1 MAYPIWLTPAGNLG
15 IVPEAEYYQFSL
27 DGYDTS
33 GGTLQYSRIS
43 GQLPP
48 GLQITSAGI
57 IQGIPITDNNVPD
70 FNQTYTFTIRLKNL
84 STLLIADRT
93 FNITITNVAP
103 PVIVPK
109 TVTNFYN
116 ISLQGTITA
125 TAGEYLTQQFN
136 TANATVFQTVVNSS
150 TVTVVYNTAQQF
162 IANVGNLNVVNGANV
177 TLTNAYPTTYSV
189 VSSVATRDLGEYF
202 DGEVINL
209 QLEATEFILGGDLTW
224 TLRSGTIPPGL
235 TLSSSG
241 LISGYINLIPAVGP
255 SGDPGWDDTN
265 WDGRFTFAN
274 AQSQLGWDFPLGTTS
289 KYFEFTIEVSDGSLT
304 DAVTY
309 EMFVLPKLATTADS
323 TLLTVDTTIING
335 EKFTVDTGGKHNP
348 IIIST
353 QDNVP
358 PQRQGSWFTFKI
370 EAIDLDEDVL
380 RYSIPTL
387 TAGAFDEQVVVGQ
400 YPYIGRSVVT
410 NGNINVA
417 TSWEPNTT
425 PYLDT
430 GDTIQVLSPITDFS
444 SSQTTLKWFN
454 ATVNNHAGMRIVG
467 NTIITANVGD
477 YISQTIGNANATI
490 TNASVTTG
498 NILLDGAAIVGT
510 IAVGG
515 NLVVSANIGDVLTQ
529 NGSTGNA
536 RITANARL
544 SALLT
549 VSFTSGSFVL
559 NTGNLLINGA
569 NIASYPTG
577 VSTSLEYTVVTANVG
592 DIITQSSTG
601 ANAIVIRAHSA
612 YNTDTLKP
620 LLFEVQFN
628 SNTFAVGSSAGN
640 IQINGSNVAAYPV
653 SVSTQADIDFI
664 YNTAG
669 QFRVN
674 QTPSASTVVYIDGRN
689 SFAVPDE
696 FLSVG
701 VDLAGSP
708 STQGNIGFDEDK
720 FDQGALSLPGSLTLN
735 ERSGW
740 VTGFLPTQ
748 TANETVYDF
757 ELIVYKRDFTSY
769 QSSRL
774 FQITILGDL
783 NNRVDWLTPS
793 YLGTIQ
799 NGAISDLSVTAVSPQ
814 GKQLYYYYTPGSY
827 INQVQGLRLEPDGLL
842 SGRASFELFGLD
854 AGTTIFD
861 IDPLTGAATTTF
873 DHTFEFEITARTFD
887 QSASAN
893 RIFSILV
900 RERNSRPYEN
910 LYLKA
915 LLNKYQRLEFRDVL
929 QNTSVFPPDLIY
941 RSTDPWF
948 GIARDVR
955 MLFLPGLNPST
966 LEEYAQAI
974 ETNHFSKRL
983 LFTNV
988 KTAVARRD
996 GVYDVIENATGDVIG
1011 TYNIYTD
1018 TFVPTDY
1025 SKGYV
1030 VSNSI
1035 PTGSTVGD
1043 QTIKYEVV
1051 YAEIK
1056 DQNTNSQG
1064 EGPPDSIDLS
1074 GEIRNRYLFGSNSY
1088 IIANPNSFTNME
1100 SVVVGDLGY
1109 QDKGVLPDWMT
1120 SIQPDGTQLGFV
1132 RAVVL
1137 AYTKPGASETIAW
1150 RFNELGYNLNEVNF
1164 TVDRYYIDDV
1174 YSGNFD
1180 IAANAFITS
1189 RETTFDRYP
1198 ALQNIYDPI
1207 TTVDYAVDIPFE
1219 YINERTVGEINAFGG
1234 LDGIT
1239 SFQNGQRL
1247 VFFSQEFEPAVDIS
1261 DSYNAGWANSLD
1273 PWDDPGSWDFG
1284 SAWDPAAYVPG
1295 YNEWISSKQVVN
1307 GNVFYTSPNQRI
1319 GIWNINVDAN
1329 NYVRLTLANVTST
1342 VTGYAANTTGYGT
1355 NVTVTSTEGLFVG
1368 MPVRGVNLAN
1378 TAMITDIT
1386 SSSITVFP
1394 QATGPLST
1402 TITSIPT
1409 PKFNS
1414 VVYVRNGEKH
1424 GAVNIYYDINI
1435 KPGNLVPNWS
1445 EIPQEIKVVGTI
1457 FDGNGTKFYDYR
1469 DTYVIPGQGE
1479 QIVRFPRLN
1488 VFT

>member
-48 GLQITSAGI
+48 GLQITSAGV

-116 ISLQGTITA
+116 ISLQGTLTA
-125 TAGEYLTQQFN
+125 NAGSYLTQQFN
-136 TANATVFQTVVNSS
+136 TANATVFQSVLNSS
-150 TVTVVYNTAQQF
+150 TVTVTYNTQQQF
-162 IANVGNLNVVNGANV
+162 IANVGNLNVVVGSNV

-189 VSSVATRDLGEYF
+189 VSSVATRNLGEYF
-202 DGEVINL
+202 DGQVINL

-235 TLSSSG
+235 TLNSNG
-241 LISGYINLIPAVGP
+241 LISGYIQLIPSVGP
-255 SGDPGWDDTN
+255 DGDPGWDDTN
-265 WDGRFTFAN
+265 WDGRFTFN
-274 AQSQLGWDFPLGTTS
+274 STPSQLGWDFPLGTTS

-309 EMFVLPKLATTADS
+309 EMFVLPKKATTADS

-335 EKFTVDTGGKHNP
+335 VKFTVDSGSRHNP

-353 QDNVP
+353 QDDVP
-358 PQRQGSWFTFKI
+358 PQRQGSWFTFQVQ
-370 EAIDLDEDVL
+370 ALDLDEDVL
-380 RYSIPTL
+380 RYNIPTL
-387 TAGAFDEQVVVGQ
+387 IAGSFDQQVIFGQ
-400 YPYIGRSVVT
+400 PPYIGRSVVT
-410 NGNINVA
+410 NSNISVA
-417 TSWEPNTT
+417 TSWGTNTT

-430 GDTIQVLSPITDFS
+430 GDTIQVLSPIFDFV

-454 ATVNNHAGMRIVG
+454 ATVNNHASMRIVG

-498 NILLDGAAIVGT
+498 NILLNGATIVGT

-515 NLVVSANIGDVLTQ
+515 NLIVSANVGDILTQ

-536 RITANARL
+536 TITANARL
-544 SALLT
+544 SALLS
-549 VSFTSGSFVL
+549 VSFTSGSFIL
-559 NTGNLLINGA
+559 NNGNLRINGS
-569 NIASYPTG
+569 NVASFPSG
-577 VSTSLEYTVVTANVG
+577 VSSSLEYVVVNANVG
-592 DIITQSSTG
+592 DVITQSTTG
-601 ANAIVIRAHSA
+601 ANATVIRAHNA
-612 YNTDTLKP
+612 YDANTITP

-628 SNTFAVGSSAGN
+628 SGKFATGLTSGN
-640 IQINGSNVAAYPV
+640 IQLNGSNIAAYPARV
-653 SVSTQADIDFI
+653 FTQADIGFV
-664 YNTAG
+664 YNTSS
-669 QFRVN
+669 QFRIN
-674 QTPSASTVVYIDGRN
+674 QVPSASSIVFIDGRN
-689 SFAVPDE
+689 SFAVPDD

-701 VDLAGSP
+701 VDVDGSP
-708 STQGNIGFDEDK
+708 NIQGTIGFDEDK
-720 FDQGALSLPGSLTLN
+720 FDQGALGLPGSLTLN
-735 ERSGW
+735 QRSGW
-740 VTGFLPTQ
+740 ITGFLPTQ
-748 TANETVYDF
+748 TANETTYDF
-757 ELIVYKRDFTSY
+757 ELIVFKRDYTSY
-769 QSSRL
+769 QSSSL

-799 NGAISDLSVTAVSPQ
+799 NGAISDLSVTAISPQ

-827 INQVQGLRLEPDGLL
+827 INQVQGLRVEPDGLL

-861 IDPLTGAATTTF
+861 VDPLTGAATTTF

-887 QSASAN
+887 QSASAS
-893 RIFSILV
+893 RVFSILV
-900 RERNSRPYEN
+900 RERNTRPYEN

-929 QNTSVFPPDLIY
+929 QNPSVFPSDLIY

-948 GIARDVR
+948 GIARDIR
-955 MLFLPGLNPST
+955 TLFLPGLNPST

-983 LFTNV
+983 LFTEV

-996 GVYDVIENATGDVIG
+996 GVYDVIENASGNVIG

-1025 SKGYV
+1025 SRGYI

-1035 PTGSTVGD
+1035 PTGTTVGD

-1056 DQNTNSQG
+1056 DQNSNPQG

-1074 GEIRNRYLFGSNSY
+1074 GEIRNRYLFGANSY
-1088 IIANPNSFTNME
+1088 VVAYPNSFTNME
-1100 SVVVGDLGY
+1100 NVVVDALGY

-1150 RFNELGYNLNEVNF
+1150 RFNELGYNLNEINF
-1164 TVDRYYIDDV
+1164 TVDRYYIDNV

-1180 IAANAFITS
+1180 ITANAFITS

-1198 ALQNIYDPI
+1198 PLADFLNPI
-1207 TTVDYAVDIPFE
+1207 ATVDYAVDIPFE
-1219 YINERTVGEINAFGG
+1219 YINERTVGEINNFGG

-1239 SFQNGQRL
+1239 SFQNGQKL
-1247 VFFSQEFEPAVDIS
+1247 VFFSQEFEPAVSIS
-1261 DSYNAGWANSLD
+1261 DSYNAGWAVSQD
-1273 PWDDPGSWDFG
+1273 PWDDPGTWDFDY
-1284 SAWDPAAYVPG
+1284 AWDPAAYVPG
-1295 YNEWISSKQVVN
+1295 YNEWFSSRQVVS

-1319 GIWNINVDAN
+1319 GIWNINIDAN
-1329 NYVRLTLANVTST
+1329 NYVRLTLANVVST
-1342 VTGYAANTTGYGT
+1342 ITGYSANTTGYGT
-1355 NVTVTSTEGLFVG
+1355 NVTIASTEGLFAG
-1368 MPVRGVNLAN
+1368 MPVRGTNLAN
-1378 TAMITDIT
+1378 TTIISDVT
-1386 SSSITVFP
+1386 STSITVFP
-1394 QATGPLST
+1394 AALGPLST

-1409 PKFNS
+1409 PNFND
-1414 VVYVRNGEKH
+1414 VVYVRNGLNH
-1424 GAVNIYYDINI
+1424 GALNIYYNTIPG
-1435 KPGNLVPNWS
+1435 PGNIVPSWS
-1445 EIPQEIKVVGTI
+1445 EIPQQIKITGTV
-1457 FDGNGTKFYDYR
+1457 FDGNGTKFYDFR

-1479 QIVRFPRLN
+1479 QAVRFPRLN